1 METSLILTVSLAA
14 ALMVVVL
21 ILVCVAIYYRW
32 RLGDKNATLGRFL
45 NENAELH
52 QKIRRTGI
60 LIALIC
66 MTTASMAQTIPAI
79 SSGCSDRF
87 PKLPSLKAD
96 FCIAMATHNQPDL
109 LKKTMDTTDLAG
121 MDNASTTSI
130 MFLHK
135 NKEITSHF
143 QYKSKRYLPA
153 IDGLVGL
160 RDRIVRKRRFNEGHP
175 LPPPTPVLRRR

>member
-1 METSLILTVSLAA
+1 METSPILTVSLAA
-14 ALMVVVL
+14 AMIVVVL
-21 ILVCVAIYYRW
+21 ILVCIVIYYRW

-66 MTTASMAQTIPAI
+66 MTIPSMAQTIPAI
-79 SSGCSDRF
+79 SSNCSDRF
-87 PKLPSLKAD
+87 PKMPSLKAD

-109 LKKTMDTTDLAG
+109 LKKTADATDK
-121 MDNASTTSI
+121 DDASTTSI

-135 NKEITSHF
+135 NKDITSHF

-153 IDGLVGL
+153 IDGLIGL

-175 LPPPTPVLRRR
+175 LPPPTPVMRRR

>member
-14 ALMVVVL
+14 AMIVVVL
-21 ILVCVAIYYRW
+21 ILVCIVIYYRW

-45 NENAELH
+45 DENAELH
-52 QKIRRTGI
+52 RKIQRTGI

-66 MTTASMAQTIPAI
+66 MTTTSMAQTIPAI

-87 PKLPSLKAD
+87 PKFPPLRAD
-96 FCIAMATHNQPDL
+96 LCITMATHNLPDL
-109 LKKTMDTTDLAG
+109 LKTTADATPK
-121 MDNASTTSI
+121 DDASTTSI

-135 NKEITSHF
+135 NKDITSHF

-153 IDGLVGL
+153 IDGLIGL

>member
-52 QKIRRTGI
+52 QKIRRKGI

-66 MTTASMAQTIPAI
+66 MIN
-79 SSGCSDRF
+79 G
-87 PKLPSLKAD
+87 
-96 FCIAMATHNQPDL
+96 
-109 LKKTMDTTDLAG
+109 TDNPCHL
-121 MDNASTTSI
+121 NWL
-130 MFLHK
+130 F
-135 NKEITSHF
+135 
-143 QYKSKRYLPA
+143 
-153 IDGLVGL
+153 
-160 RDRIVRKRRFNEGHP
+160 
-175 LPPPTPVLRRR
+175 